1 LLPKATFKPAAL
13 VDERGCRRDIR
24 SNGCTVIFR
33 QGSLWR
39 KAVRQKKEVFFIGA
53 DPKVRNFTGALCRL
67 RFGPD
72 VFADALVPRRGI
84 APGALISQKI
94 AEGPASPARGLMRG
108 TLRQWLSLCQMAR

>member
-1 LLPKATFKPAAL
+1 MPATSQEPSGRLLLEANFKPAAL

-24 SNGCTVIFR
+24 SNGWTALFDRACSFR
-33 QGSLWR
+33 R
-39 KAVRQKKEVFFIGA
+39 PARQKKEVFFIGA

-84 APGALISQKI
+84 VARRLDLPKI
-94 AEGPASPARGLMRG
+94 AE
-108 TLRQWLSLCQMAR
+108 LS